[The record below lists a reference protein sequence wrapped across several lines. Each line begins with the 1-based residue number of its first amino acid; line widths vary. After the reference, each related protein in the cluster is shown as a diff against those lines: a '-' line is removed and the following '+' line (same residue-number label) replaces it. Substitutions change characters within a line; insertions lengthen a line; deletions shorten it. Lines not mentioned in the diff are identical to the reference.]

1 MRLSYPVKSPWSATF
16 DETLATFANRIEAT
30 SQRLE
35 AFAHYLASLPEPAPV
50 SASPTPPAGVNLGAK
65 ITWYPIC

>member
-1 MRLSYPVKSPWSATF
+1 MRPAYPAQSRWSATI

-35 AFAHYLASLPEPAPV
+35 AFAHYLASLPESAPV
-50 SASPTPPAGVNLGAK
+50 SASPTPPADVNLGAK
-65 ITWYPIC
+65 IT